1 MADISRQWQ
10 QLIQREFLHID
21 DGFLET
27 FRAPG
32 SRNKFVAGDPREPSY
47 RYFKLLLFNPA
58 RKQSK
63 RFVEAYRALGN
74 RQLGNPLTVKCCGC
88 DIDADYLAA
97 VEEWEFL
104 SDAGALDRAR
114 TVIEIGAG
122 FGRTCHTLLTLCP
135 GIKEYIIV
143 DLDPMLRLSS
153 AYLQRAIPGAN
164 IRFISNERLA
174 DLDSVTPDLVINI
187 DSFQEMPPPV
197 IESYMTGVVQRAKRF
212 YCKNPVAKYL
222 PASVGLPDLD
232 SQRVLDV
239 FTLGYCRD
247 VIDIFSDEDLERAR
261 DTFIEAYRPSGYRA
275 AASKPMDLFPYY
287 LHVLYT
293 CGFRKFWRISS
304 GNSDHF
310 ACRCSGRLR

>member
-10 QLIQREFLHID
+10 ELTREEFLHID
-21 DGFLET
+21 DEFLQT
-27 FRAPG
+27 FRSPG
-32 SRNKFVAGDPREPSY
+32 SSNKFVAWDPFEASS
-47 RYFKLLLFNPA
+47 RYFKFLLFNTA
-58 RKQSK
+58 QTQSK
-63 RFVEAYRALGN
+63 RFFEAYKAIDN
-74 RQLGNPLTVKCCGC
+74 RHVGNPLTVRCRGC

-104 SDAGALDRAR
+104 SQAGALDGIRII
-114 TVIEIGAG
+114 IEIGAG
-122 FGRTCHTLLTLCP
+122 FGRTCHALLTLCA
-135 GIKEYIIV
+135 GIEEYIIV
-143 DLDPMLRLSS
+143 DLEPMLRLSS
-153 AYLQRAIPGAN
+153 AYLRRAIPSAK
-164 IRFISNERLA
+164 IRFVSHDHLE
-174 DLDSVTPDLVINI
+174 DLDSVSPDLLINI
-187 DSFQEMPPPV
+187 DSFQEMPPQV

-212 YCKNPVAKYL
+212 YCKNPVGKYL

-261 DTFIEAYRPSGYRA
+261 DRFIEAYRPSGYRA

-293 CGFRKFWRISS
+293 R
-304 GNSDHF
+304 
-310 ACRCSGRLR
+310 